1 VNEDCLKLTVYL
13 GETARCDGRL
23 VSDALLD
30 RFERA
35 GVHAAV
41 LLRGAEGFGGGG
53 RLHTQRLLTLS
64 EELPLVAV
72 AVDTRERVEALV
84 PDVRALVTRG
94 LVTLERARLLTGSL
108 GPERLPAELHD
119 AAKLT
124 LYLGRAE
131 RAGGRLAYLAAV
143 DALRRHGV
151 AGATVFLGVDGMAD
165 GERRRA
171 AFLSANRDVPMMV
184 VAVGSGESIA
194 AALPE
199 LGELLDRPLAT
210 LERVRV
216 CKRDGRLLAEPA
228 LDVEPSEVRQKLMVF
243 AGEQARHDGHP
254 LYVELLRRLRQA
266 GAAGATALRGVWGYS
281 GDHAPH
287 GDRALAWRRRVPMVT
302 VLIDRP
308 ERMRRSFELVDELTD
323 ETGLV
328 TSELVPAY
336 DARAST
342 AE

>member
-13 GETARCDGRL
+13 GETARCERSL

-30 RFERA
+30 RFEQA
-35 GVHAAV
+35 GLHAAV
-41 LLRGAEGFGGGG
+41 LLRGVEGFGGGG

-64 EELPLVAV
+64 EELPLVAA

-84 PDVRALVTRG
+84 PDVRKLVTRG
-94 LVTLERARLLTGSL
+94 LVTLERARLLTGHL
-108 GPERLPAELHD
+108 GPTRLPEELHE

-124 LYLGRAE
+124 VYLGRAE
-131 RAGGRLAYLAAV
+131 RAGGRLAHLAAV
-143 DALRRHGV
+143 DLLRRHGV
-151 AGATVFLGVDGMAD
+151 AGATVFLGVDGMAH

-171 AFLSANRDVPMMV
+171 RFLSTNRDVPTMV

-199 LGELLDRPLAT
+199 LGELLDRPIVT

-216 CKRDGRLLAEPA
+216 CKRDGQLLAEPA
-228 LDVEPSEVRQKLMVF
+228 HDAGADVWQKLMVF
-243 AGEQARHDGHP
+243 AGEQARHGGHP
-254 LYVELLRRLRQA
+254 LYVQLVRRLREA
-266 GAAGATALRGVWGYS
+266 GAAGATAVRGVWGYS

-287 GDRALAWRRRVPMVT
+287 GDSALAWRRRVPMVT

-308 ERMRRSFELVDELTD
+308 ERMRAWFALVDEVTD

-336 DARAST
+336 DSRAS
-342 AE
+342 AG